1 MDTSLAVRDREQVQ
15 RAVKRILDLA
25 GAALALIGCAPLF
38 LAIAL
43 LIELETPGQVL
54 FRQARIGAD
63 GRRFTLLKFRTM
75 RAGAEERL
83 EQLLER
89 SPMLRKEYSARQ
101 KLARD
106 PRLTRVGRLLRRC
119 SLDELPQLWNVLMGD
134 MSLVGPRPF
143 LPEQRGLYGPAIHFY
158 RQVRPGLTG
167 LWQVSGRNE
176 LSFRERVEL
185 DVDYVV
191 HWSLWLDLVILLRT
205 PRAVLTQRGAY

>member
-1 MDTSLAVRDREQVQ
+1 MDTSLAARDRGQAQ
-15 RAVKRILDLA
+15 RAVKRIIDLA
-25 GAALALIGCAPLF
+25 GAAVALAICAPLF

-43 LIELETPGQVL
+43 LIELESPGQVL

-75 RAGAEERL
+75 HACAGERL
-83 EQLLER
+83 QEALER
-89 SPMLRKEYSARQ
+89 SPALRMEFSERQ
-101 KLARD
+101 KLVDD
-106 PRLTRVGRLLRRC
+106 PRITRVGRLLRRC
-119 SLDELPQLWNVLMGD
+119 SLDELPQLWNVMVGD

-143 LPEQRGLYGPAIHFY
+143 LPEQSGLYGPAIHFY

-185 DVDYVV
+185 DVAYVV
-191 HWSLWLDLVILLRT
+191 RWSPWLDLAILLRT
-205 PRAVLTQRGAY
+205 PWVVLTQRGAY

>member
-1 MDTSLAVRDREQVQ
+1 MDTSLAARDRGQAQ
-15 RAVKRILDLA
+15 RAVKRVIDLA
-25 GAALALIGCAPLF
+25 GAAVALAFCAPLL

-43 LIELETPGQVL
+43 LIEFESPGQVL

-75 RAGAEERL
+75 RVGADGRL
-83 EQLLER
+83 EKLLER
-89 SPMLRKEYSARQ
+89 SPALRMEYSERQ
-101 KLARD
+101 KLAND

-119 SLDELPQLWNVLMGD
+119 SLDELPQLWNVIVGD

-143 LPEQRGLYGPAIHFY
+143 LPEQCGLYGPAIHFY

-185 DVDYVV
+185 DVAYVV
-191 HWSLWLDLVILLRT
+191 RWSPWLDLAIMLRT
-205 PRAVLTQRGAY
+205 PWVVLTQRGAY